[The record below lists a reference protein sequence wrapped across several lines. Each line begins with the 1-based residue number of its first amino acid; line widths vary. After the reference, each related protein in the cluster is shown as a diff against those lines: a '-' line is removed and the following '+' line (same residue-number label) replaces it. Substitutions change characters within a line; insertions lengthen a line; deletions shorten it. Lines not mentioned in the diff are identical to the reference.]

1 MKKFVL
7 AGAAAAAV
15 IAGGV
20 AATGALANT
29 PAAVKQ
35 VAGDFWAG
43 VHWDDDDDDRGVRGP
58 IPRPDEA
65 ALRKAGVVRITEVE
79 RDDGQIE
86 VEGYDAQ
93 GRELDVTMD
102 AKGQKVLRVEHDRD

>member
-1 MKKFVL
+1 MKKFVI
-7 AGAAAAAV
+7 AGAATVAV
-15 IAGGV
+15 IAGGLV
-20 AATGALANT
+20 ATGAIANT

-43 VHWDDDDDDRGVRGP
+43 AHWDDDDDDHRVRGP
-58 IPRPDEA
+58 IPRPSEA
-65 ALRKAGVVRITEVE
+65 ALRKAGLVRVTEVE
-79 RDDGQIE
+79 RDDGRIE

-102 AKGQKVLRVEHDRD
+102 TKGQKVLRVEHDRD